1 MDCSHHTRFFSC
13 CKARNENQR
22 GEGKLLYSLYRDG
35 AGSSP
40 VLVVIPA
47 AAVFIGV
54 GFWLLRREWKAYQF
68 GAAHKDDPST
78 WNDDPVEEELPADN
92 GDEEDPL

>member
-1 MDCSHHTRFFSC
+1 MKKQKQEQTGQVNFVW
-13 CKARNENQR
+13 ALA
-22 GEGKLLYSLYRDG
+22 GGYLIYLGGKLLYSLYRDG
-35 AGSSP
+35 TGSSP

-68 GAAHKDDPST
+68 GAAHKDDCLLYTS
-78 WNDDPVEEELPADN
+78 DAAD
-92 GDEEDPL
+92 E